1 MRLLRISRFGLWEAL
16 GLGGM
21 KGRVAEYE
29 CLAVRE
35 IAMGREE
42 MGWEYGCLVTIQI
55 EGRAEQGRRL

>member
-1 MRLLRISRFGLWEAL
+1 M
-16 GLGGM
+16 GGM

-35 IAMGREE
+35 IAMGLEE